1 MHVELPKAKKFKE
14 FSGEY
19 VMIVISIVTALG
31 LEHAVQS
38 YHHRHQAHEAAARIE
53 AELRVNLAELDNS
66 IAHNEKEEKT
76 SEALRRGFVE
86 ELRSGASDKTAIEH
100 LLEKHRNE
108 ISLSVRVP
116 TLRREAWDVAVANQ
130 AASWIE
136 PERLEGYAALYAR
149 IRDVTAIS
157 NGSGNKFLDGPQFV
171 NVFADLQ
178 IGRANAQDVLRILSQ
193 IEHAY
198 GAEDGNQ
205 VGLRAAIAERLKVA
219 TVTAQR

>member
-1 MHVELPKAKKFKE
+1 
-14 FSGEY
+14 
-19 VMIVISIVTALG
+19 
-31 LEHAVQS
+31 
-38 YHHRHQAHEAAARIE
+38 
-53 AELRVNLAELDNS
+53 
-66 IAHNEKEEKT
+66 
-76 SEALRRGFVE
+76 
-86 ELRSGASDKTAIEH
+86 
-100 LLEKHRNE
+100 
-108 ISLSVRVP
+108 
-116 TLRREAWDVAVANQ
+116 VAVANQ

-149 IRDVTAIS
+149 IRDITAIS

-205 VGLRAAIAERLKVA
+205 VGRRTAIAERLKVA

>member
-1 MHVELPKAKKFKE
+1 MHFELPKAKKFKE

-19 VMIVISIVTALG
+19 VMIVVSIITALG

-38 YHHRHQAHEAAARIE
+38 YHHRHQAHEAAVRIE
-53 AELRVNLAELDNS
+53 AELRVDLAELDNS
-66 IAHNEKEEKT
+66 IAHNEKEQKT
-76 SEALRRGFVE
+76 SEALRREFVE

-100 LLEKHRNE
+100 LLEKHKNE
-108 ISLSVRVP
+108 ISLSVRIP

-130 AASWIE
+130 SASWIE

-198 GAEDGNQ
+198 SAEDGNQ

>member
-116 TLRREAWDVAVANQ
+116 TLRREAWDVAVAKAMPRSMRASATSPPFRT
-130 AASWIE
+130 AAATS
-136 PERLEGYAALYAR
+136 
-149 IRDVTAIS
+149 S
-157 NGSGNKFLDGPQFV
+157 SM
-171 NVFADLQ
+171 
-178 IGRANAQDVLRILSQ
+178 GRSL
-193 IEHAY
+193 
-198 GAEDGNQ
+198 
-205 VGLRAAIAERLKVA
+205 
-219 TVTAQR
+219 